1 MTRANFSTTVL
12 IISTDGS
19 WREKRCKWRPLGTT
33 PITKSTA
40 MRSCPSAALY
50 ALLDLI
56 TNNFLTNISD
66 LQENYSLRNKQKY
79 LKEFCL
85 FYFIGVIYGR
95 QTPGATDVRTNAA
108 VERVFPL
115 RNDYWNSEKS
125 QLSVK
130 TTVVLTVKF
139 NMQNQSCSG
148 VATLLDEH
156 PHLAKNIHS
165 EEK

>member
-56 TNNFLTNISD
+56 TNNFLS
-66 LQENYSLRNKQKY
+66 
-79 LKEFCL
+79 
-85 FYFIGVIYGR
+85 
-95 QTPGATDVRTNAA
+95 TNAA